1 MMVEIFSYV
10 EKLLMWNETG
20 CMRYYYDLL
29 SEHKGSWIWSGRQFL
44 KETAINT
51 EGFFV
56 CIILLSRRIFEI
68 KPETVPQPFE
78 AVI

>member
-29 SEHKGSWIWSGRQFL
+29 SERKGSWI
-44 KETAINT
+44 
-51 EGFFV
+51 
-56 CIILLSRRIFEI
+56 
-68 KPETVPQPFE
+68 
-78 AVI
+78 